1 MDQNTATFIFRVTLK
16 RRIDAFHWANRLG
29 PWVLVA
35 IFIGCA
41 SYGQSVQADKIPS
54 ITITSAPLNAPGEA
68 IASDPIT
75 GTVTGIKSDEAS
87 QYKVV
92 VYAYGGDRWYI
103 QPLQDASDIAV
114 DADGRWETETHGG
127 LQFVAL
133 LVKSSFKPRTTLET
147 IYQAGG
153 EIIAVARKKSGSK

>member
-1 MDQNTATFIFRVTLK
+1 MGARCNIYWLCLLWTIGPSRQNTV
-16 RRIDAFHWANRLG
+16 HHHYE
-29 PWVLVA
+29 
-35 IFIGCA
+35 CA
-41 SYGQSVQADKIPS
+41 VECPR
-54 ITITSAPLNAPGEA
+54 
-68 IASDPIT
+68 
-75 GTVTGIKSDEAS
+75 TVTGIKSDEAS